1 MSSVQLMPGDVLAFW
16 FEEITPKQWW
26 ATSDDLD
33 RHIKSRF
40 GALHYATKDCDLYG
54 WRESAKGRLAEIIIL
69 DQFSRNIYRN
79 HPDAFAYD
87 SLALA
92 LAQTAVAV
100 NADHELDINQRAFL
114 YMPYMHSESLIIHEV
129 AITLFS
135 QPGMEAN
142 LQFELRH
149 KEIIDRFGRYPHRNK
164 ILGRISTPE
173 EIGFLKTAVSS
184 F

>member
-16 FEEITPKQWW
+16 FEEITPKHWW

-40 GALHYATKDCDLYG
+40 GALHYAAKDCDLYG

>member
-1 MSSVQLMPGDVLAFW
+1 MNSVQQTPDDVLSFW

-33 RHIKSRF
+33 MEIEARF
-40 GALHYATKDCDLYG
+40 GALHYAAGHCELYG
-54 WRESAKGRLAEIIIL
+54 WRQSAKGRLAEIIVL

-79 HPDAFAYD
+79 HPNAFAYD

-92 LAQTAVAV
+92 LAQTAVAA
-100 NADHELDINQRAFL
+100 NADHELDINQRAFF
-114 YMPYMHSESLIIHEV
+114 YMPYMHSESRLIHEV
-129 AITLFS
+129 AVALFN

-149 KEIIDRFGRYPHRNK
+149 KDIIDRFGRYPHRNV
-164 ILGRISTPE
+164 ILGRTSTPE
-173 EIGFLKTAVSS
+173 EISFLKTAGSS

>member
-16 FEEITPKQWW
+16 FEEITPKHWW

-135 QPGMEAN
+135 QPSMEAN

>member
-1 MSSVQLMPGDVLAFW
+1 MNSVQLTPDDVLAFW

-33 RHIKSRF
+33 RRIKSRF
-40 GALHYATKDCDLYG
+40 GALHWAAGRCELYG
-54 WRESAKGRLAEIIIL
+54 WRESAKGRLTEIIVL

-79 HPDAFAYD
+79 HPNAFAYD

-114 YMPYMHSESLIIHEV
+114 YMPYMHSESLMIHEV
-129 AITLFS
+129 AIALFS
-135 QPGMEAN
+135 QPGMEAS
-142 LQFELRH
+142 LQFEFRH
-149 KEIIDRFGRYPHRNK
+149 KEIIGRFGRYPHRNVM
-164 ILGRISTPE
+164 LGRTSTLE
-173 EIGFLKTAVSS
+173 EIDFLNNSGR
-184 F
+184 